1 MKKTILAITAL
12 FLLLAL
18 HAQNDKGD
26 NIIGTYLSHSGKDT
40 YKVSVVKLADG
51 SYKAS
56 ICWLADRYD
65 ANGKLRTDSKNP
77 DKQLRSNPLDKV
89 VLFSGL
95 KYDASKQN
103 WSGTKIYDP
112 TRGLSAKMTAHFT
125 SPGTLSVR
133 GTLLGISETATWSKQ
148 D

>member
-1 MKKTILAITAL
+1 MKKTIIAILAL
-12 FLLLAL
+12 FLSLAL

-56 ICWLADRYD
+56 ICWLADTYD
-65 ANGKLRTDSKNP
+65 ADGTLRTDKKNP
-77 DKQLRSNPLDKV
+77 DKQLRNTPLDKV

-95 KYDASKQN
+95 KYDAAKQN

-112 TRGLSAKMTAHFT
+112 NRGLSAKMIAWFTA
-125 SPGTLSVR
+125 PGKLSVR
-133 GTLLGISETATWSKQ
+133 GSLMGISETVTWTKQ